1 MQILTTPPPSLDPD
15 DIRTSFRAI
24 SDYLQQVME
33 TIDFTLGKYG
43 GALQSTADADTVQQL
58 INRLRGTISSLQSG
72 LSQTNTA
79 LTGINDELRDLDGRM
94 NSLERQAEQTGK
106 DLSDLTNRVET
117 LEGGS
122 L

>member
-1 MQILTTPPPSLDPD
+1 MQILTTPPPDLDPN

-58 INRLRGTISSLQSG
+58 INGLRGTISSLQSG

-79 LTGINDELRDLDGRM
+79 LTGINDELGALDGRL

-106 DLSDLTNRVET
+106 DLGDLTNRVET

>member
-58 INRLRGTISSLQSG
+58 INGLRGTISSLQSG